1 MIIVTQFD
9 LRGSPLTKQ
18 EIKKK
23 LAAHHN
29 ELRKMGVVSLAVF
42 GSVAR
47 DESTQQ
53 SDIDLLVDFDRDVRL
68 FHLFEIQHRLE
79 EIIGVPKID
88 LIQKGAIHPALREQI
103 LSEAVNVA

>member
-1 MIIVTQFD
+1 MTRKE
-9 LRGSPLTKQ
+9 LKNKLT
-18 EIKKK
+18 
-23 LAAHHN
+23 AHRH
-29 ELRKMGVVSLAVF
+29 ELRKLGVTSLSVF

-47 DESTQQ
+47 DEYTQQ
-53 SDIDLLVDFDRDVRL
+53 SDIDLLIDFDRDVGL

-88 LIQKGAIHPALREQI
+88 LIQKGAIHPALRQQI

>member
-1 MIIVTQFD
+1 M
-9 LRGSPLTKQ
+9 TKN
-18 EIKKK
+18 ELERK
-23 LAAHHN
+23 LAAHRD
-29 ELRKMGVVSLAVF
+29 ELRKMGVVFLAVF

-53 SDIDLLVDFDRDVRL
+53 SDIDLLVDFDREVGL
-68 FHLFEIQHRLE
+68 FYLFEIQHMLE

-88 LIQKGAIHPALREQI
+88 LLQKGAIHPALRDRI

>member
-1 MIIVTQFD
+1 M
-9 LRGSPLTKQ
+9 TKQ
-18 EIKKK
+18 ELEKK
-23 LAAHHN
+23 LVAHRH

-47 DESTQQ
+47 NESTQR
-53 SDIDLLVDFDRDVRL
+53 SDIDLLVDLDRDVGL

-79 EIIGVPKID
+79 EIIGLPKVD
-88 LIQKGAIHPALREQI
+88 LIQRGAIHPALREQI

>member
-1 MIIVTQFD
+1 M
-9 LRGSPLTKQ
+9 TKK
-18 EIKKK
+18 ELENK
-23 LAAHHN
+23 LAAHRR

-53 SDIDLLVDFDRDVRL
+53 SDIDLLVDFDREVGL
-68 FHLFEIQHRLE
+68 FYLFEIQHKLE
-79 EIIGVPKID
+79 DIIGVPKID
-88 LIQKGAIHPALREQI
+88 LIQKGAIHPSLRDRI

>member
-1 MIIVTQFD
+1 VIGATASDSKEFAV
-9 LRGSPLTKQ
+9 TKQ
-18 EIKKK
+18 ELEKK
-23 LAAHHN
+23 LAAHRH

-47 DESTQQ
+47 NESAPQ
-53 SDIDLLVDFDRDVRL
+53 SDIDLLVDFDRDVSL

-88 LIQKGAIHPALREQI
+88 LIQKGAIHPALRKQI

>member
-1 MIIVTQFD
+1 MIVVTQFD
-9 LRGSPLTKQ
+9 LQDSHLTKQ
-18 EIKKK
+18 ELEKK
-23 LAAHHN
+23 LAAHRI

-47 DESTQQ
+47 NESTQQ
-53 SDIDLLVDFDRDVRL
+53 SDIDLLVDFDRDVGL

-88 LIQKGAIHPALREQI
+88 LIQKGALHPALRERI
-103 LSEAVNVA
+103 LSETVNVA

>member
-1 MIIVTQFD
+1 M
-9 LRGSPLTKQ
+9 TKQ
-18 EIKKK
+18 ELEKK
-23 LAAHHN
+23 LAAHRS

-47 DESTQQ
+47 NESTQQ
-53 SDIDLLVDFDRDVRL
+53 SDIDLLVDFDRDVGL

-88 LIQKGAIHPALREQI
+88 LIQKGAIHPALRERI

>member
-1 MIIVTQFD
+1 M
-9 LRGSPLTKQ
+9 TKK
-18 EIKKK
+18 EIEKK
-23 LAAHHN
+23 LAAQRD
-29 ELRKMGVVSLAVF
+29 ELRKMGVISLAVF

-47 DESTQQ
+47 NEFTKQ
-53 SDIDLLVDFDRDVRL
+53 SDIDLLVDFERDVGL